1 MNLLREYIRELLTEA
16 AMGPTD
22 LPEGISVAI
31 EPGSGAEVRIYYAA
45 EDPLNSGEWMRADM
59 LYRNPRG
66 SVAISSVPRVAS
78 RAGMGECG
86 GAWELYHAEATS
98 GWGPLL
104 YDVAMEYAT
113 QNGGGLISDRGA
125 VSPAARNVWDYYFS
139 NRGDVTGIQLDDLQ
153 NTLTPEE
160 EDNCV
165 QRVASY
171 TNHHGMPKNIDWQT
185 SPLSK
190 RYTKPPTTMNALEA
204 AGKLVML

>member
-1 MNLLREYIRELLTEA
+1 MKLLREYIRTLLTEA
-16 AMGPTD
+16 ARGPAD

-31 EPGSGAEVRIYYAA
+31 EEGTGAEVRIYYAA
-45 EDPLNSGEWMRADM
+45 YHSKTDQWMRADM
-59 LYRNPRG
+59 LYLKPRG

-78 RAGMGECG
+78 RTGMGECG
-86 GAWELYHAEATS
+86 GAWEVYHTEATQ
-98 GWGPLL
+98 GWGPML

-125 VSPAARNVWDYYFS
+125 VSPKARRVWDYYLS
-139 NRGDVTGIQLDDLQ
+139 NRGDVTGIQLDDLE

-204 AGKLVML
+204 AGKLVMI